1 MKQIK
6 YAIIKERDSNKEI
19 GFAKEISFP
28 NTKKNVGRI
37 ELNGHYIIESIGVN
51 DLNKFNK

>member
-37 ELNGHYIIESIGVN
+37 ELNGNYIIESIGVN